1 VTISCPLDCEHLRE
15 SRLREK
21 MPIVN
26 PDDFPNK
33 DVRITEQFLSEHE
46 PLVLF
51 LSISLAAASVAAPG
65 TIDFDV
71 REALEALIQTYRT
84 LESGLYY
91 ESKPINPLAAHVY
104 EEIQKSIALFRERSE
119 ENKLRTMRDAEILG
133 VLVFLQQMER
143 RHNNGRRKG
152 RAFIDFLSGY
162 FPAKPAERVL
172 AE

>member
-1 VTISCPLDCEHLRE
+1 MTVSCPSECEHLRE
-15 SRLREK
+15 ARLREK
-21 MPIVN
+21 LPDVK
-26 PDDFPNK
+26 PDDLPNK
-33 DVRITEQFLSEHE
+33 DVRITEQFLSQHE

-51 LSISLAAASVAAPG
+51 LSISLAAASVAEPG
-65 TIDFDV
+65 TIDFDL
-71 REALEALIQTYRT
+71 REALQALIQTYRT

-91 ESKPINPLAAHVY
+91 ESKPANPLAAHVY
-104 EEIQKSIALFRERSE
+104 EDMQKGIAKFQERFE
-119 ENKLRTMRDAEILG
+119 ENGARRMQDAEILG

-162 FPAKPAERVL
+162 FPAKPADKVL